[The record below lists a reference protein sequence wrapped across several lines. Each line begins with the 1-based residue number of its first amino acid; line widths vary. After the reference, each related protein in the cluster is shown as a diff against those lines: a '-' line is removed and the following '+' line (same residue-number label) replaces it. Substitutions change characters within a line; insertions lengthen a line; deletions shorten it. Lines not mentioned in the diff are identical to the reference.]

1 MAARAGGRLRRVLAG
16 TDAPGHP
23 GLPANELLAPL
34 PLIALALLG
43 VNDWIL
49 KPSAAPEWL
58 TGKLSDFAGLFAFP
72 LVATAAFD
80 LVLWLAWRAGAR
92 VDFTLRRWK
101 LAAAIALEAAGF
113 AVLKL
118 WPAGSDAL
126 VRVMHAVAPRAEV
139 YMDATDLV
147 AFVVLPL
154 TWWYGRRVIARGAYG
169 RLAWAARGGAAAP
182 FADAAACGAPAAV
195 VASLHEAIAGGD
207 AARTAATLAQLRGCQ
222 SSISVPSG
230 SST

>member
-1 MAARAGGRLRRVLAG
+1 MPGRAAARLRRVLAG

-23 GLPANELLAPL
+23 GLPVNELLAPL
-34 PLIALALLG
+34 PLVALALLG

-72 LVATAAFD
+72 LVATAAAD
-80 LVLWLAWRAGAR
+80 LLLWVAWRAGAR

-101 LAAAIALEAAGF
+101 LAAAIALEVAGF
-113 AVLKL
+113 CVLKL

-126 VRVMHAVAPRAEV
+126 VRVMHVVAPRAEV

-154 TWWYGRRVIARGAYG
+154 TWWYGRAVIARGGYG
-169 RLAWAARGGAAAP
+169 RLAWAARAGVAEP
-182 FADAAACGAPAAV
+182 FSDAVACGAPAGV
-195 VASLHEAIAGGD
+195 VSELHGALAAGD
-207 AARTAATLAQLRGCQ
+207 AARAASTLAQLRA
-222 SSISVPSG
+222 SVGHPAP
-230 SST
+230 